1 MAGTS
6 QDEPGHDAKGAS
18 KGASGSGPASTAL
31 AIVDSL
37 KCC

>member
-6 QDEPGHDAKGAS
+6 QDEPGHTPRAPAKAQPE
-18 KGASGSGPASTAL
+18 AAAANTAL

-37 KCC
+37 KYC